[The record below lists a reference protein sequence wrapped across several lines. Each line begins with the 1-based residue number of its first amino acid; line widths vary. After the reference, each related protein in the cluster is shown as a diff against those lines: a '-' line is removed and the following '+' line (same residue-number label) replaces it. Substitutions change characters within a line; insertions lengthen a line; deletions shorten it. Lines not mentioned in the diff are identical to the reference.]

1 MKKIL
6 LLFTS
11 FLFTSNLTLF
21 GADSFAAQADQRV
34 SLLNDLSQRVDELL
48 QQASTLEGQIAK
60 QRKSLKKQP
69 SRDTFYKQLRK
80 LWPEVEEHVFV
91 SRVAELFVDND
102 ISINTPTPPHSVKQA
117 ILGTLLS
124 PEAPLDSN
132 PATKQELN
140 ELLKQATI
148 LSDIQEKTA
157 EAEKLKQEAARLQQE
172 RKNLR
177 KEAKQ
182 EAARLQ
188 QEAADREAQE
198 AADREAEKEKRKW
211 ANVFAPT
218 PGAKSEEALREERK
232 KLAMQKIQQERA
244 QKQAEEDRLEKAA
257 YLESLR
263 RQYRELRPS
272 AREELKGTMVD
283 PKDQMFFKRL
293 DAQLAL
299 EARERSLMKDHNKL
313 EQLKREIIEQ
323 ERLALLEH
331 YRANLGSF
339 IFHCS
344 EYIKNNPEL
353 TDQAK
358 QSLENLIALLEG
370 KRAASGQLTKAD
382 FLAMEQN
389 SLLAEVTSVMEE
401 FPEFKLAI
409 KSHFDTAND
418 MWNSILDGY
427 KNPNSVG
434 FNEVSN

>member
-172 RKNLR
+172 
-177 KEAKQ
+177 
-182 EAARLQ
+182 
-188 QEAADREAQE
+188 AADREAQE

-344 EYIKNNPEL
+344 EYIKNIPEL

-370 KRAASGQLTKAD
+370 KRAASGQFTKAD